1 MAARDANEEDNAAR
15 SEDVCCGRRESA
27 PRLETLAEVLLL
39 KMLKVATRRRS
50 WHSDRTALSH
60 IVYTHVPHTVRQR
73 LQERVLQ
80 DWRVYDT
87 VSLRMLH
94 LLFSC
99 TTTSLRLVHVRTFYR
114 DDLIVLLPRLTGI
127 KELCFQDST
136 WELSRRQLGLTAD
149 ALSRM
154 VHLRVLTLQYC
165 GHNLLLATVGAH
177 CPHLQ
182 VLDVR
187 GSQAVDDD
195 GMWGL
200 VTVNH
205 AFYAYLARHA
215 LSHSSVPQT
224 HKPSLS
230 ISSCWLLAFK
240 SLTSKMMMKMTVKK
254 TQSTQVNNSGDAKGV
269 GDETC
274 RNVGALTSERE
285 RVDQEDISW
294 SQCCSSLVFLD
305 IRCTGVTPAGVT
317 ILAQALPAHTSLA
330 HDAHTLNTHA
340 PIISTH
346 AHTSSTYAH
355 NYPQSVP
362 GIVPLSRAP
371 LLA

>member
-73 LQERVLQ
+73 L
-80 DWRVYDT
+80 
-87 VSLRMLH
+87 
-94 LLFSC
+94 
-99 TTTSLRLVHVRTFYR
+99 
-114 DDLIVLLPRLTGI
+114 
-127 KELCFQDST
+127 QDST